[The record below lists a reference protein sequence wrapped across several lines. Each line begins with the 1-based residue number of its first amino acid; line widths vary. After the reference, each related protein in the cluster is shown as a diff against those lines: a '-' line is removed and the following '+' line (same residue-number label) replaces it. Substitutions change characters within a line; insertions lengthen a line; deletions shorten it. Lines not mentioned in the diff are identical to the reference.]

1 MASEENMKLMKT
13 LDDAWNAQ
21 DWKTF
26 NERHADDVIIRW
38 PVQPP
43 TLGIESHQKEGE
55 YFFKAFPDN
64 HIENN
69 PYKILF
75 GQGDW
80 TCSVAEL
87 TGTHKGPM
95 MGLDGNTI
103 QATNKSFKIDFCTVA
118 HWKNGRIVEEN
129 LFYDLVGMMKQLGL
143 M

>member
-1 MASEENMKLMKT
+1 MKT
-13 LDDAWNAQ
+13 LDDAWNTH

-38 PVQPP
+38 LGQPP
-43 TLGIESHQKEGE
+43 TLGIEADQKEGE
-55 YFFKAFPDN
+55 YFFKAFHDN

-75 GQGDW
+75 GQADW

-87 TGTHKGPM
+87 AGTHKGPM

-103 QATNKSFKIDFCTVA
+103 QATNKSFKINFCTVA
-118 HWKNGRIVEEN
+118 H
-129 LFYDLVGMMKQLGL
+129 
-143 M
+143 